1 MLINKL
7 NNDYNPKNPKKAKEN
22 LQENCWMREK
32 ILLVFLEKGTF
43 LYKGNIFKT
52 KEEKSE
58 EESEDES
65 EEERVKKF
73 FEYIDKE
80 SKDLNYN
87 YYL

>member
-1 MLINKL
+1 MFDARRDI
-7 NNDYNPKNPKKAKEN
+7 
-22 LQENCWMREK
+22 
-32 ILLVFLEKGTF
+32 IGFFEKGIF
-43 LYKGNIFKT
+43 SYKGNVFKT

>member
-1 MLINKL
+1 
-7 NNDYNPKNPKKAKEN
+7 
-22 LQENCWMREK
+22 MREK

>member
-1 MLINKL
+1 M
-7 NNDYNPKNPKKAKEN
+7 
-22 LQENCWMREK
+22 QEK
-32 ILLVFLEKGTF
+32 ILLVFLEKGNF